1 MLPRIAKLDEDF
13 KAAITAYIQRRS
25 RRSPMLSQIAMHVI
39 HEGRSNTISRSATE
53 TETTKMF
60 EASAATTMSF
70 DEIEAVDSDY
80 VIRKANEI
88 ADQFEKQFSQHFF
101 QTLDDVTA
109 QTGFRHDARGQPLT
123 NEAVMEAFSMVH
135 INFEKSPNGD
145 ISIITSPQMADTLQ
159 KLQSEFDHNPD
170 LKRRWNSMMEKK
182 RDEFRTREI
191 NRNLAG

>member
-1 MLPRIAKLDEDF
+1 
-13 KAAITAYIQRRS
+13 
-25 RRSPMLSQIAMHVI
+25 
-39 HEGRSNTISRSATE
+39 
-53 TETTKMF
+53 
-60 EASAATTMSF
+60 
-70 DEIEAVDSDY
+70 
-80 VIRKANEI
+80 
-88 ADQFEKQFSQHFF
+88 
-101 QTLDDVTA
+101 
-109 QTGFRHDARGQPLT
+109 
-123 NEAVMEAFSMVH
+123 MEAFSMVH